1 MAYYDLS
8 VLPELKTILDKSNES
23 SSSSLLNLFESTVSG
38 RKYSVIRY
46 NKIGLSSETI
56 PTYGLCRSLIFNCH
70 KKLVGFS
77 PPKSVPNDVTN
88 NNDNTNVVVEEFI
101 EGTMINV
108 FWDDGWEIST
118 RTKVGGETR
127 FFKELVGK
135 EIQRKTFRVLFFE
148 ACNECNLDIQN
159 LNKEFCYSFVMQ
171 HPENRIV
178 VPFLKPGLFL
188 VAVYKIDAEKLIVH
202 PINYRQCSAE
212 LGLNNTTVKFPRL
225 CQNEDIIAS
234 NKSYEVV
241 GVVLHDNL
249 SGKRMKIRNPVYEE
263 VKKLRGN
270 QPKMQYHYLTLRKE
284 GNVKEFLKYFP
295 EYGEE
300 LAKYRQQIH
309 FFTRA
314 LHSNYVSCFIK
325 KEKPLDEFNGSFK
338 NHMYNLHKLYKMNRE
353 IVSSLTVI
361 NYVNSLHPSL
371 LMYSLNYHLRV

>member
-8 VLPELKTILDKSNES
+8 VLPELKTILDEIEPSCS
-23 SSSSLLNLFESTVSG
+23 SSAHLNVFKSTVNG

-46 NKIGLSSETI
+46 NKTGLSLETI
-56 PTYGLCRSLIFNCH
+56 PTYGLCRSLIFNGH

-77 PPKSVPNDVTN
+77 PPKSVPNDVFT
-88 NNDNTNVVVEEFI
+88 DIVEEEFI

-127 FFKELVGK
+127 FFKEK
-135 EIQRKTFRVLFFE
+135 EKETRGKTFRVLFFE
-148 ACNECNLDIQN
+148 ACNECHLDIQN
-159 LNKEFCYSFVMQ
+159 LNKELCYSFVMQ

-188 VAVYKIDAEKLIVH
+188 VAVYKIDAEKLLVH
-202 PINYRQCSAE
+202 PIKYRQYSG
-212 LGLNNTTVKFPRL
+212 LGLEDTTVKFPRL

-234 NKSYEVV
+234 SKSYEVV

-249 SGKRMKIRNPVYEE
+249 SGKRMKIRNPAYEE

-284 GNVKEFLKYFP
+284 GKVKEFLKYFP
-295 EYGEE
+295 EYKEE
-300 LAKYRQQIH
+300 LSQYRNQVH
-309 FFTRA
+309 LFTRA

-325 KEKPLDEFNGSFK
+325 KEKPLGEFDGSFK
-338 NHMYNLHKLYKMNRE
+338 THMFNLHKLYQTNRE
-353 IVSSLTVI
+353 LVANSTVI

-371 LMYSLNYHLRV
+371 LMYSLNYHLRT